1 VLDVRFYRD
10 PEGTP
15 HIWQHGV
22 TEAEV
27 IQALTRQAENRP
39 GRDESRII
47 IGRTAAGRVLKIVG
61 VIDDDGGGLF
71 VVTALELEGKPLLAF
86 RRRERK
92 RGR

>member
-10 PEGTP
+10 PEGTR

-27 IQALTRQAENRP
+27 IQALTRQVENRP

-71 VVTALELEGKPLLAF
+71 VVTAFELEGKPLLAF